1 MSRKIRAILIAII
14 LPLAIIAV
22 FYVVTLF
29 LQPAPVSISPV
40 PDGLIPT
47 YLSTGSI
54 SYLAG
59 DLEVYKKE
67 LLTPEDIKA
76 LSDDTEL
83 SHETA
88 TIKGNSFNR
97 FKSKDTLV
105 DHRYI
110 MTLHF
115 YFKVPAND
123 EYALLMPPSYPG
135 YRIYINDKL
144 CGISD
149 SFDLENP
156 HYPGVNLIY
165 FPMSEDGKYDVV
177 INYISPDNFSF
188 LSSSALIFGAK
199 EPIERRFNTSV
210 STDIGISAFIVIC
223 IIFCIVQY
231 IFVRRDKILISFIWF
246 SLAFINCVLFIHDS
260 YTGFLVTNLPYQ
272 AGMILRGFASPLFL
286 ASLLYHTNS
295 LFPSYIKK
303 QVLYVAISIQ
313 IVPLINALTLEM
325 FPFFIGISAVTSFA
339 TFAVCAWVFIKAF
352 ENREKYISMY
362 IFSISMLVA
371 DLALMY
377 LTAGMVCPSKYI
389 YVWGYILTAAVLVI
403 SLSMRYSEQSA
414 AESFYKEELARQL
427 ENMQANENAFLNAQ
441 MKPHFLYN
449 TLNTIADLCVTD
461 PQKAKKLIGS
471 LSDFLKLV
479 LSVDNMEETVTLRR
493 ELELVDAYT
502 DIESE
507 RFPSIKFFQD
517 FPIRMPNIM
526 MPPIV
531 IQPLIENAIKHGVRR
546 LDKPGLVTLKI
557 IDDVDSV
564 TFEVSDNGTGMT
576 EEQMHKLFMEP
587 KENNSIGIYNIN
599 KRLNNQYGTGLQVDS
614 AIGLGTC
621 VRFTIPKD

>member
-1 MSRKIRAILIAII
+1 MSRKSRAILIATV
-14 LPLAIIAV
+14 LPIAITIV
-22 FYVVTLF
+22 FYIVTLF
-29 LQPAPVSISPV
+29 LQPAPVSISNS

-47 YLSTGSI
+47 YLSTGSV

-59 DLEVYKKE
+59 DLEIYRKE
-67 LLTPEDIKA
+67 ILTPEEIDA
-76 LSDDTEL
+76 LSKTSGFTPE
-83 SHETA
+83 HA
-88 TIKGNSFNR
+88 TIKGNSFHAFKSPENKVGNR
-97 FKSKDTLV
+97 F
-105 DHRYI
+105 I
-110 MTLHF
+110 FTLHF

-123 EYALLMPPSYPG
+123 EYALLMPTVYPEYRVFINGELAGASDKFDSENAYYPG
-135 YRIYINDKL
+135 IDK
-144 CGISD
+144 
-149 SFDLENP
+149 
-156 HYPGVNLIY
+156 VY
-165 FPMSEDGKYDVV
+165 FPISEDGKYDVV
-177 INYISPDNFSF
+177 INYISPDNYSF

-210 STDIGISAFIVIC
+210 STDLGMSAFIVVC
-223 IIFCIVQY
+223 IAFCIVQY
-231 IFVRRDKILISFIWF
+231 IFVRKDKILISFVLF
-246 SLAFINCVLFIHDS
+246 SLAFVTCVLFLHDS
-260 YTGFLVTNLPYQ
+260 YTDFVVTHLPYQ
-272 AGMILRGFASPLFL
+272 AGMILRGFSTPLFF
-286 ASLLYHTNS
+286 ASLLYHTDC
-295 LFPSYIKK
+295 LFPNYIKK
-303 QVLYVAISIQ
+303 PFLNIGLAIQ

-325 FPFFIGISAVTSFA
+325 FPFFIGISALTTLF
-339 TFAVCAWVFIKAF
+339 TFLFCVWVFIKAY
-352 ENREKYISMY
+352 ENREKYIGMY
-362 IFSISMLVA
+362 IFSISMLIA
-371 DLALMY
+371 DVALMY

-461 PQKAKKLIGS
+461 PKKAKHLIGS

-493 ELELVDAYT
+493 ELELVNAYT

-557 IDDVDSV
+557 IDDADSV

-621 VRFTIPKD
+621 VRFTIPKN